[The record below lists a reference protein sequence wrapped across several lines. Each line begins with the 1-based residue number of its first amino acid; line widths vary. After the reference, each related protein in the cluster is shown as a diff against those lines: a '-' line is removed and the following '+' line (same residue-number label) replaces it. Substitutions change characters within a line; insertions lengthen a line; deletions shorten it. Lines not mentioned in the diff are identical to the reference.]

1 MYACLS
7 THAQVKALI
16 YNNPGCGQ
24 LFGNN
29 AVETVDGVAKFTDL
43 MFEKEA
49 RNYRIQFLAG
59 PDEAP
64 LRMISSPFQVVHGRI
79 NLGNLDGEIRTLP
92 PQRAGTVLPDVEV
105 FVEHYNIQSK
115 TWSLS
120 DVYEGVMTV
129 ASPLPACE
137 RRVATLICRPSPLL
151 GTLDVQV
158 TGGRATFTDLTIVR
172 AQAGGPR
179 VTSVC
184 QHARYKLKHVGT
196 VMRTQVACCRSAS
209 N

>member
-1 MYACLS
+1 MQLKKAHLLFTSLCLGIPIFA
-7 THAQVKALI
+7 HAQPK
-16 YNNPGCGQ
+16 
-24 LFGNN
+24 
-29 AVETVDGVAKFTDL
+29 TVDGVAKFTDL

-115 TWSLS
+115 TWSLT

-172 AQAGGPR
+172 AQAGGPTRHLR
-179 VTSVC
+179 VNM
-184 QHARYKLKHVGT
+184 LDI
-196 VMRTQVACCRSAS
+196 